1 MSTSETTQ
9 ANILVVDDNALN
21 IRVLVEILQRRG
33 FSVQSAT
40 NGQDALKMAQETPP
54 DLVLLDV
61 LMPGMDGYQVCRL
74 LRAAIATQNTPIIF
88 LSALN
93 EPLDKVEAFNV
104 GATDYISKPFNAR
117 EVLARIESQLK
128 IQALRKELEARQRD
142 LERRNEELARKNEE
156 LMQSQRALLKA
167 HQNINLV
174 FSVFTDAL
182 LGTVLDDKYLLEEKI
197 GEGGF
202 GSVYRATQV
211 ELHRPVAIKVF
222 RPSDLYPQS
231 PEAQLER
238 FRMEGISACR
248 IQHPNAVSVL
258 DFGITSAGIP
268 YLVMELLNGRTLAAE
283 LDEKKSISIKRC
295 AEIIIPVC
303 QLLTKAHEMGM
314 VHRDIK
320 PDNIF
325 LHQFNGV
332 ETIKVVDFG
341 IAKLLVE
348 SSEVEYRSNLT
359 ISGNLVGTPVYMSPE
374 RLKGSSYGVQS
385 DIYSLGMT
393 LYQML
398 CGRLPFETSKTEL
411 YNLVAWHLT
420 QKPRPLRDI
429 NPLIPELLEDLVLRM
444 LLKNPDLRPMAREVN
459 ESLQRMADELP
470 NTPPVT
476 FFDFPPTLAPNFNDD
491 ESDSS
496 VPPHETQTTNQQIS
510 APITQGKL
518 NSLE

>member
-1 MSTSETTQ
+1 MSISETTQ
-9 ANILVVDDNALN
+9 ADILVVDDNALN

-40 NGQDALKMAQETPP
+40 NGPDALKMAQENPP

-61 LMPGMDGYQVCRL
+61 LMPVMNGYQVCRL
-74 LRAAIATQNTPIIF
+74 LRANAATQNTPIIF

-128 IQALRKELEARQRD
+128 IQGLRKELEAKQRD

-156 LMQSQRALLKA
+156 LMQSQRALMKA
-167 HQNINLV
+167 HRNINLV

-202 GSVYRATQV
+202 GSVYRATQI
-211 ELHRPVAIKVF
+211 ELQRPVAIKVF

-268 YLVMELLNGRTLAAE
+268 YLVMELLNGRTLATE
-283 LDEKKSISIKRC
+283 LDDKKSLSIKRC
-295 AEIIIPVC
+295 AEIVIPVC
-303 QLLTKAHEMGM
+303 HLLTKAHEMGM

-325 LHQFNGV
+325 LHQSDGV
-332 ETIKVVDFG
+332 EIIKVVDFG
-341 IAKLLVE
+341 IAKLLVD

-359 ISGNLVGTPVYMSPE
+359 ITGNLVGTPVYMSPE
-374 RLKGSSYGVQS
+374 RLKGSAYGVQS
-385 DIYSLGMT
+385 DIYSLGIT
-393 LYQML
+393 LYQIL
-398 CGRLPFETSKTEL
+398 CGRLPFETSKTEI

-420 QKPRPLRDI
+420 QKPRPLRDF
-429 NPLIPELLEDLVLRM
+429 NPLIPESLEDLVLRM
-444 LLKNPDLRPMAREVN
+444 LLKKPELRPTAREVT
-459 ESLQRMADELP
+459 EALHQMVDQLP
-470 NTPPVT
+470 DTPVVT
-476 FFDFPPTLAPNFNDD
+476 FFDFPPTLSPNFDED
-491 ESDSS
+491 ESETSI
-496 VPPHETQTTNQQIS
+496 PPHQTRPTNQQIS
-510 APITQGKL
+510 TPITQENAKL
-518 NSLE
+518 VE